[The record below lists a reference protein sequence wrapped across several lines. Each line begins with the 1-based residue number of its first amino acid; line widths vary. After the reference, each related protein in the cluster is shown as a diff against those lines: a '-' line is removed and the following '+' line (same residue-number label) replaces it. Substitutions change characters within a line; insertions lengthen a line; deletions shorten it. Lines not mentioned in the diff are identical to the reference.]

1 MAVRCVILQ
10 KSFFFSTKI
19 KRNSVEGYML
29 TKEWLQW
36 CLCDI
41 NTKHKRG
48 KWNIA
53 CFQSPFVKVEKF
65 CIGILWNLLVIHS
78 LIIFHLYLSH
88 WNHLFFLLLIA
99 LIVWPQM
106 DGALMMMSHIISVGH
121 LALFQGLFDN
131 LIHLQNHK
139 SLILSRHSLEMKLL
153 SQRHSGGTA
162 FSHDEWSS
170 INHRSHSLVFS
181 FFLSHEVTFY

>member
-1 MAVRCVILQ
+1 MEHRMFS
-10 KSFFFSTKI
+10 KSLCKSRKVLYRNIMESFSDSFPNYISSLFITLKPP
-19 KRNSVEGYML
+19 SVY
-29 TKEWLQW
+29 
-36 CLCDI
+36 
-41 NTKHKRG
+41 
-48 KWNIA
+48 
-53 CFQSPFVKVEKF
+53 S
-65 CIGILWNLLVIHS
+65 
-78 LIIFHLYLSH
+78 
-88 WNHLFFLLLIA
+88 LFFLLLIA

-121 LALFQGLFDN
+121 LALFKGLFDN

-170 INHRSHSLVFS
+170 INSRSRSLVFS